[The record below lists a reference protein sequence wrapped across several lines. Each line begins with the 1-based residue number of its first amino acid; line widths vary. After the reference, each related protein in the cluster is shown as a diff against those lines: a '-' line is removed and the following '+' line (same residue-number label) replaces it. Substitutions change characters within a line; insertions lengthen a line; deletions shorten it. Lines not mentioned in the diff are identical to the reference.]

1 MSDDYTEPVDDA
13 VKTLLRPAGR
23 GVDTHALVRASTA
36 LATEIAAAPALTHT
50 RRRRRALATSVA
62 TLVALVPTTAAAYA
76 WTTHT
81 GIFGQPDQYTED
93 VDTSEVLDVCAPD
106 FPATVRLLMPQD
118 LLLPDR
124 ATAEQ
129 AFDAVLR
136 SATRDC
142 RDGDGIGA
150 RMQSTGVP
158 ASAEG
163 YAWCSWVNVYLTQP
177 KTRRE
182 AASAL
187 KLYANSDITN
197 LVDADDGMTRR
208 TNQIADAAARG
219 DVEQVRDEQQVN
231 CGNGNYGWR
240 P

>member
-1 MSDDYTEPVDDA
+1 M
-13 VKTLLRPAGR
+13 
-23 GVDTHALVRASTA
+23 
-36 LATEIAAAPALTHT
+36 
-50 RRRRRALATSVA
+50 
-62 TLVALVPTTAAAYA
+62 ALVPTTAAAYA

-106 FPATVRLLMPQD
+106 FPATARSLMPQD

-129 AFDAVLR
+129 AFDDVLH
-136 SATRDC
+136 SVTRDC

-163 YAWCSWVNVYLTQP
+163 YAWCSWVNVYLAQP
-177 KTRRE
+177 ETRNE
-182 AASAL
+182 SASAL

-197 LVDADDGMTRR
+197 LVDADGGMTRR
-208 TNQIADAAARG
+208 MNQIADAAARG

-231 CGNGNYGWR
+231 CGAGDYGWR

>member
-1 MSDDYTEPVDDA
+1 MPDNHTEPLDETVQA
-13 VKTLLRPAGR
+13 LLRPAGR
-23 GVDTHALVRASTA
+23 GVDTNALVQASTT
-36 LATEIAAAPALTHT
+36 LATEIAAAPPLTHM
-50 RRRRRALATSVA
+50 RRRRRAIATSVA

-81 GIFGQPDQYTED
+81 EIFGQPDRYTED

-106 FPATVRLLMPQD
+106 FPATARLLIPEN

-129 AFDAVLR
+129 AFDAVLH
-136 SATRDC
+136 SVTRDC

-158 ASAEG
+158 ARAEG
-163 YAWCSWVNVYLTQP
+163 YAWCSWINVYLAEP
-177 KTRRE
+177 KTE
-182 AASAL
+182 NESASAL
-187 KLYANSDITN
+187 RRYANSDITN
-197 LVDADDGMTRR
+197 LVDADGGMTRR
-208 TNQIADAAARG
+208 MNQIADAAARG

-231 CGNGNYGWR
+231 CGSGTYGWR